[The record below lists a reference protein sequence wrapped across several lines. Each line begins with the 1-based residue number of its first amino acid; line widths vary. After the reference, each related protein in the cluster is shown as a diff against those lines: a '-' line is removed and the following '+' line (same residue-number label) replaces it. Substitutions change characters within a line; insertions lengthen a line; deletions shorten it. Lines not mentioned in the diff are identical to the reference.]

1 MKKYAKYM
9 ALAVTL
15 ALLPA
20 LTVPVTLTVS
30 LRVVLVSTK
39 SARL

>member
-1 MKKYAKYM
+1 
-9 ALAVTL
+9 LTESDAVTL

-30 LRVVLVSTK
+30 LRVVLVSTVV
-39 SARL
+39 RTN